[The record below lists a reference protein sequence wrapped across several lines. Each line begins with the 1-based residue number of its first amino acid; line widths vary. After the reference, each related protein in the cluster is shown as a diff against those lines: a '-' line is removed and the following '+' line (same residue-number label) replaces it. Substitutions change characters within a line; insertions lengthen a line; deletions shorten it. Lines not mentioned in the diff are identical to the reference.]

1 MSEETLSQVALN
13 AKAFS
18 RDEDDEESALHSN
31 WGSDESDTECH
42 GNGRPRDGPDELP
55 VEPQALDEHQGLL
68 LPQSGAQAPDFIRGT
83 HPTTPPRQ
91 LIDGFLMLAAVLE
104 CRSRSQRHASPRISL
119 VLHLVDAAGYSEVH
133 VVSTS
138 TVQ

>member
-42 GNGRPRDGPDELP
+42 GDGRPRDGPDELP
-55 VEPQALDEHQGLL
+55 DEPRALDEHQGLL
-68 LPQSGAQAPDFIRGT
+68 LPQSGAQAPDFSRLSKSLRSAPGHELTGT
-83 HPTTPPRQ
+83 LR
-91 LIDGFLMLAAVLE
+91 
-104 CRSRSQRHASPRISL
+104 R
-119 VLHLVDAAGYSEVH
+119 
-133 VVSTS
+133 
-138 TVQ
+138 

>member
-42 GNGRPRDGPDELP
+42 GDGRPRDSPDELP
-55 VEPQALDEHQGLL
+55 VQPQALDEHQGLL
-68 LPQSGAQAPDFIRGT
+68 LPQSGAQAPDFSRV
-83 HPTTPPRQ
+83 PTFQNARRVCRYVRQ
-91 LIDGFLMLAAVLE
+91 IHQF
-104 CRSRSQRHASPRISL
+104 H
-119 VLHLVDAAGYSEVH
+119 
-133 VVSTS
+133 
-138 TVQ
+138 